1 MAVVT
6 PTNRLRLAAILG
18 MLGSEHQ
25 GERAAAA
32 LQAEA
37 FRRKHGLTWEQIV
50 SGRTVYVD
58 REVPIE
64 TAVYVD
70 RPMPLI
76 RSIVTI
82 IGDTWSP
89 ITVPGFFGLIMVL
102 IAVGDALSRVLG

>member
-1 MAVVT
+1 MTDAD
-6 PTNRLRLAAILG
+6 RRHLAAILG
-18 MLGSEHQ
+18 MLGSEHH

-58 REVPIE
+58 REVVVE
-64 TAVYVD
+64 TAIFVD
-70 RPMPLI
+70 RPMPAV
-76 RSIVTI
+76 RSVVTA
-82 IGDTWSP
+82 IGEAWSP
-89 ITVPGFFGLIMVL
+89 ITVPGFFGLLMVL